1 MPDLEFEQIITKIAS
16 ENIDAIKIRK
26 DLDTHKSDEED
37 FIEVPVWELKSAL
50 TDAYNEGFKAKLKRN
65 DEIDEICNK
74 EKDKIIDDYAESSR
88 VIALY
93 LSEFCDRTLP
103 YDKMIADAARKA
115 SEALKAS
122 ENRSLEYFKAS
133 CARNDEIH
141 ELKNKLMCA
150 GEGMTK
156 DFIVSLL
163 KYAVSCGCT
172 IENKKDLETTA
183 EVIFEKVSILNGTYN
198 HH

>member
-1 MPDLEFEQIITKIAS
+1 MPDLEFEEIITEIAS
-16 ENIDAIKIRK
+16 KHIDAIKIRK
-26 DLDTHKSDEED
+26 DLDAHRSDEED
-37 FIEVPVWELKSAL
+37 FIEVPIWDLKSAL
-50 TDAYNEGFKAKLKRN
+50 TAAYNEGFKAKLKRN
-65 DEIDEICNK
+65 DETGEIGNK
-74 EKDKIIDDYAESSR
+74 EKEKTIDDYAESAR

-122 ENRSLEYFKAS
+122 ETRSLEYFKTS

-150 GEGMTK
+150 GEQMTK
-156 DFIVSLL
+156 DFVVSLL
-163 KYAVSCGCT
+163 RYAVSCGCS
-172 IENKKDLETTA
+172 IENKKELETTA
-183 EVIFEKVSILNGTYN
+183 DVILEKISILNGTY
-198 HH
+198 